1 MNERKKIALF
11 HKEWSETSVRMMEGV
26 FSAPEIRQHCEFR
39 DFPMSRGGEEISLP
53 ANWQPDGILF
63 TLDEGDPRAE
73 LLQNL
78 NVPSVRIGGEWRND
92 GFPAESLDILSFA
105 RQALRHYERLSCA
118 SLLFV
123 APSSDGQSLRLAKLL
138 RRFGPKFDI
147 RLVASAFF
155 RQTSGRAGRLD
166 ETLEQHPEVAQALRA
181 MPRPFGILT
190 LRENDAIFMRNACR
204 ELGLR
209 VPQDAGVLSGADTR
223 MVQFTDPPISAIT
236 VDHMEMGRRAVGRLL
251 QLMNGQPLARRYDRV
266 PVSGVNA
273 RASTLG
279 DSPLDQSIERVR
291 QMINSRACEGI
302 TVEEILGHL
311 DMSRPTLEK
320 RYRELTG
327 MSPAQHIRQIRA
339 ARARELLT
347 TTNLS
352 VTSVARRIGFDDP
365 RPFMVFFK
373 REFGLTPGAFRMSQV

>member
-1 MNERKKIALF
+1 
-11 HKEWSETSVRMMEGV
+11 
-26 FSAPEIRQHCEFR
+26 
-39 DFPMSRGGEEISLP
+39 MSRGGQEIILP
-53 ANWQPDGILF
+53 ANWQPDGIIF
-63 TLDEGDPRAE
+63 TLDEGDPRAG

-78 NVPSVRIGGEWRND
+78 NVPAVRIGGEWD
-92 GFPAESLDILSFA
+92 DDLFPAVSMDLLTFA
-105 RQALRHYERLSCA
+105 RQALRHYERLSCS

-123 APSSDGQSLRLAKLL
+123 APGSDSQGKRLGKLIHRLA
-138 RRFGPKFDI
+138 PKFDI
-147 RLVASAFF
+147 RIVSSAYF
-155 RQTSGRAGRLD
+155 RHTSGRIGRLD
-166 ETLEQHPEVAQALRA
+166 ETLDQQPEIGQALRT
-181 MPRPFGILT
+181 MPRPFGIIA
-190 LRENDAIFMRNACR
+190 LRENDAVFMRNACR
-204 ELGLR
+204 EIGLR

-223 MVQFTDPPISAIT
+223 MVQFTDPPISALTI
-236 VDHMEMGRRAVGRLL
+236 DHMEMGRRAVDRLL
-251 QLMNGQPLARRYDRV
+251 HLMNGKTLARAYDRV

-291 QMINSRACEGI
+291 QMINNRACEGI

-327 MSPAQHIRQIRA
+327 MSPAQHIRQLRA

-373 REFGLTPGAFRMSQV
+373 REFGKTPGAYRTSQV